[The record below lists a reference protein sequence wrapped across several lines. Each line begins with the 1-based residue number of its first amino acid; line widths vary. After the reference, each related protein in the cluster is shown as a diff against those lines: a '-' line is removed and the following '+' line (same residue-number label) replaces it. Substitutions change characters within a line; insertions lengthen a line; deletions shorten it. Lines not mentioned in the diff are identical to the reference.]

1 MSEAVKDALSRLSL
15 AQESKNSKN
24 SKNCKNNKNSKN
36 GKNSKNSKSGK
47 NSNNSK
53 NRNNS
58 KHRNNSALLET
69 QSSDSCE
76 DSMGFHHAR
85 EWTQDSVQVI

>member
-1 MSEAVKDALSRLSL
+1 MKDALSRLSL

-58 KHRNNSALLET
+58 ALLET

-76 DSMGFHHAR
+76 DYMGFNHAR
-85 EWTQDSVQVI
+85 EFSSGHLSI